1 MRRLAVGRG
10 DIFNDAAITVFT
22 YNTFTRLSG
31 EPLIEA
37 LLNAF
42 NPLTVNVSKTDE
54 VSSHFSG
61 RIVTAGFFAQVD
73 TWQLQFFDVVSHVR
87 VYLTR
92 QIDEAPFRVSV
103 NAGSQL
109 IEREIQRG

>member
-22 YNTFTRLSG
+22 YNTFARLSG
-31 EPLIEA
+31 EPLVEA

-42 NPLTVNVSKTDE
+42 NPLAVDVSKADE

-73 TWQLQFFDVVSHVR
+73 TRQLQFLDVVSHVR

-92 QIDEAPFRVSV
+92 QIDEAPFRVGV

-109 IEREIQRG
+109 VEREIQRG

>member
-1 MRRLAVGRG
+1 MRRLAVGRR
-10 DIFNDAAITVFT
+10 DIFNDAAIPVFT
-22 YNTFTRLSG
+22 YNTLARLSG
-31 EPLIEA
+31 EPLVEA

-42 NPLTVNVSKTDE
+42 NALAVDVRKTDE
-54 VSSHFSG
+54 VSSHFPG
-61 RIVTAGFFAQVD
+61 RVVTAGFFAQMD

-92 QIDEAPFRVSV
+92 QIDKAPFRVGV